1 MKYYL
6 MKIKRTED
14 KIDDWYGHEILYIN
28 KNPMIFNYVE
38 NCSYTFGGDL
48 NAEYSKWTEI
58 SADELLEIIDDMI
71 QHRNT
76 VYYKKFARV
85 NDITDE
91 ELKCNMK
98 NLKKFRAKVF
108 KSSIEEIK

>member
-6 MKIKRTED
+6 MKVKRTEG

-28 KNPMIFNYVE
+28 KKPMIFNYVSNE
-38 NCSYTFGGDL
+38 SYTFGGNLDS
-48 NAEYSKWTEI
+48 EHFKWTEV

-76 VYYKKFARV
+76 EYYKRFARA
-85 NDITDE
+85 NEITDE
-91 ELKCNMK
+91 ELNYNMK